1 MFKALKGKVYVMK
14 YENEYEYTI
23 KTWPTING
31 VLIDNQRT
39 IELIDIRTEEGMLKI
54 VEIYN
59 DLFYINKN
67 GVEKQ
72 AAVLAL
78 EKPKDKKLAGLR
90 SADDKTFVY
99 FENEKDEDMIL
110 NIGKIYRNLSE
121 TDAKVK
127 ILEKQK

>member
-1 MFKALKGKVYVMK
+1 MFKSLKGKVYVMK

-54 VEIYN
+54 VEIHN
-59 DLFYINKN
+59 DLFYTNKN

-78 EKPKDKKLAGLR
+78 EKPKKEKIAGLR
-90 SADDKTFVY
+90 SADDRIFVY
-99 FENEKDEDMIL
+99 FEDEKDEDIIL
-110 NIGKIYRNLSE
+110 NVGKVYRSLDESA
-121 TDAKVK
+121 AKVK
-127 ILEKQK
+127 VLEKQK